1 VSARKDREERRA
13 ERIVA
18 ESEAAASDRRR
29 RALQLAA
36 GAGFLAVLAVVVVVI
51 IAGSGSGSGKGGD
64 PTQIVEAGAVDALLA
79 SSPQQRLT
87 IGKADAPV
95 HLFEYGDLQCPYCKA
110 FSEAEIPAL
119 IEGPVDAGKAKITFS
134 NMLIIGP
141 DSLPAGA
148 AAIAAGEQ
156 GRGWNY
162 IETFYRNQGEEN
174 SGYVTEDFLEAVARA
189 AGVKDMTTWNQRRK
203 SKTVREEATKTTE
216 SAEGKLGFHA
226 TPSFAIE
233 GPKTD
238 GLEILGAPES
248 TEQFEEAIARAG

>member
-1 VSARKDREERRA
+1 MSARKDREERRA
-13 ERIVA
+13 ERIAA
-18 ESEAAASDRRR
+18 ESEAAASDRRH

-36 GAGFLAVLAVVVVVI
+36 GAAFLALLAVVVVI
-51 IAGSGSGSGKGGD
+51 IAGSGSSKGGD

-79 SSPQQRLT
+79 KSPQQRLT
-87 IGKADAPV
+87 IGQADAPV

-110 FSEAEIPAL
+110 FSETQIPAL
-119 IEGPVDAGKAKITFS
+119 IEGPVEAGKAKITFR

-141 DSLPAGA
+141 DSLPAGT

-162 IETFYRNQGEEN
+162 IETFYRNQAEEN

-189 AGVKDMTTWNQRRK
+189 AGVKDMTTWNTRRK
-203 SKTVREEATKTTE
+203 SRAVRKEATKTTE

-233 GPKTD
+233 GPGTD
-238 GLEILGAPES
+238 GLELLGTPES

>member
-1 VSARKDREERRA
+1 MSGRDDREERRA
-13 ERIVA
+13 ERIAA
-18 ESEAAASDRRR
+18 ESEAAASDRRH

-36 GAGFLAVLAVVVVVI
+36 GAAFLAVIAVVVVVI
-51 IAGSGSGSGKGGD
+51 VVGSGSGKGGD
-64 PTQIVEAGAVDALLA
+64 PTRIVEAGAVDALLA
-79 SSPQQRLT
+79 GSPQQHLT
-87 IGKADAPV
+87 IGRADAPV

-110 FSEAEIPAL
+110 FSEAEIPAV
-119 IEGPVDAGKAKITFS
+119 IEGPVDAGKAQITFR
-134 NMLIIGP
+134 NLLIIGP

-148 AAIAAGEQ
+148 AAIAAGDQ

-189 AGVKDMTTWNQRRK
+189 AGVKDMATWNKVRK
-203 SKTVREEATKTTE
+203 TRSVREEATKTTE
-216 SAEGKLGFHA
+216 SAESKLGFHA

-238 GLEILGAPES
+238 GLELLDTPES
-248 TEQFEEAIARAG
+248 TGQLEEAIARAG

>member
-1 VSARKDREERRA
+1 MSARKDREERRA
-13 ERIVA
+13 ERVAA
-18 ESEAAASDRRR
+18 ESEAAAADRRR
-29 RALQLAA
+29 RILRLAA
-36 GAGFLAVLAVVVVVI
+36 GAGFLAVIAVVVVVI
-51 IAGSGSGSGKGGD
+51 VAGSGSSKGGD

-79 SSPQQRLT
+79 KSPQQQLT
-87 IGKADAPV
+87 IGRPDAPV

-110 FSEAEIPAL
+110 FSETEIPAA
-119 IEGPVDAGKAKITFS
+119 IAGPVDAGTAQITFR

-189 AGVKDMTTWNQRRK
+189 AGVKDMATWNKRRK
-203 SKTVREEATKTTE
+203 SKAVREEATRTTE
-216 SAEGKLGFHA
+216 SAEATLGFHA

-233 GPKTD
+233 GPGTD
-238 GLEILGAPES
+238 GLELLDTPES
-248 TEQFEEAIARAG
+248 PEQLEEAIARAG

>member
-1 VSARKDREERRA
+1 MSARKDREERRA
-13 ERIVA
+13 ERIAA
-18 ESEAAASDRRR
+18 ESEAAASDRRH

-51 IAGSGSGSGKGGD
+51 IAGSDSGKGGD
-64 PTQIVEAGAVDALLA
+64 PTQIVEASAVDALLA
-79 SSPQQRLT
+79 KSPQQHLT
-87 IGKADAPV
+87 IGQADAPV

-110 FSEAEIPAL
+110 FSEAEIPAA

-134 NMLIIGP
+134 NLLIIGP

-189 AGVKDMTTWNQRRK
+189 AGVKDMTTWNKRRK
-203 SKTVREEATKTTE
+203 SKAVREEATKTTE
-216 SAEGKLGFHA
+216 SAEGKLSFHA
-226 TPSFAIE
+226 TPSFAIK

-238 GLEILGAPES
+238 GLELLGTPES
-248 TEQFEEAIARAG
+248 TEQLEEAIARAG

>member
-1 VSARKDREERRA
+1 MSARKDREERRA
-13 ERIVA
+13 ERIAA
-18 ESEAAASDRRR
+18 ESGAAAAERRH

-36 GAGFLAVLAVVVVVI
+36 GAGFLVVIVVVMVVI
-51 IAGSGSGSGKGGD
+51 VAGSGSGSGGD
-64 PTQIVEAGAVDALLA
+64 PTDIVEAGAVDALLA
-79 SSPQQRLT
+79 KSPQKQLT
-87 IGKADAPV
+87 LGQADAPV
-95 HLFEYGDLQCPYCKA
+95 HLFEYGDLQCPWCKE
-110 FSEAEIPAL
+110 FSENEIPAV
-119 IEGPVDAGKAKITFS
+119 IKGQVDAGKAKITFR
-134 NMLIIGP
+134 NLLIIGP

-156 GRGWNY
+156 GRGWDY

-189 AGVKDMTTWNQRRK
+189 AGVRDMATWNKRRK
-203 SKTVREEATKTTE
+203 SKAVREEATKTTE

-238 GLEILGAPES
+238 GLEILGTPES
-248 TEQFEEAIARAG
+248 TEQLEEAIAQAG

>member
-1 VSARKDREERRA
+1 MSARKDREERRA
-13 ERIVA
+13 GRIAA
-18 ESEAAASDRRR
+18 ESAAAASERRR
-29 RALQLAA
+29 RALRLAA
-36 GAGFLAVLAVVVVVI
+36 GAGFLAVIAVVVVIV
-51 IAGSGSGSGKGGD
+51 AGSGSGKGGD

-79 SSPQQRLT
+79 KSPQQRLT
-87 IGKADAPV
+87 IGRADAPV

-110 FSEAEIPAL
+110 FSEAEIPAV
-119 IEGPVDAGKAKITFS
+119 IEGPVDAGKAKITFR
-134 NMLIIGP
+134 NLLIIGP

-174 SGYVTEDFLEAVARA
+174 SGYVTEAFLEAVARA
-189 AGVKDMTTWNQRRK
+189 AGVKDMATWNKQRQ

-216 SAEGKLGFHA
+216 SAEGSLGYHS

-233 GPKTD
+233 GPKTE
-238 GLEILGAPES
+238 GLELLDTPES
-248 TEQFEEAIARAG
+248 TEQLEEAIARAL

>member
-1 VSARKDREERRA
+1 MSARKDRDQRRA
-13 ERIVA
+13 ERVAA
-18 ESEAAASDRRR
+18 ESQVAAATRRR

-36 GAGFLAVLAVVVVVI
+36 AAGFLAVIAVVVVVI
-51 IAGSGSGSGKGGD
+51 VAGSGSSKGGD

-79 SSPQQRLT
+79 NSPQQALT
-87 IGKADAPV
+87 IGQADAPV

-110 FSEAEIPAL
+110 YSEEEIPAV
-119 IEGPVDAGKAKITFS
+119 IEGAVDAGKAKVTFR

-189 AGVKDMTTWNQRRK
+189 AGVKDMTTWNKRRK
-203 SKTVREEATKTTE
+203 SKAVRAEATKTTE

-238 GLEILGAPES
+238 GLELLDTPES
-248 TEQFEEAIARAG
+248 TEEFEEAIARAG

>member
-1 VSARKDREERRA
+1 MSARKDRADRRA
-13 ERIVA
+13 ERIAA
-18 ESEAAASDRRR
+18 EFEAAASDRRR

-36 GAGFLAVLAVVVVVI
+36 GAGFLAVLAVIVVVI
-51 IAGSGSGSGKGGD
+51 VAGSGSGKGGD
-64 PTQIVEAGAVDALLA
+64 PSQIVEAGAVDTLLA
-79 SSPQQRLT
+79 NAPQQGLT
-87 IGKADAPV
+87 IGRADAPV
-95 HLFEYGDLQCPYCKA
+95 HLFEYGDLQCPFCKA
-110 FSEAEIPAL
+110 FSEAEIPAA
-119 IEGPVDAGKAKITFS
+119 IEGAVDAGQAKITFR
-134 NMLIIGP
+134 NLLIIGP

-189 AGVKDMTTWNQRRK
+189 AGVKDMATWNQRRK
-203 SKTVREEATKTTE
+203 SKAVREEAMETTE

-238 GLEILGAPES
+238 GLELLDTPES
-248 TEQFEEAIARAG
+248 TEQLEGAIARAR

>member
-1 VSARKDREERRA
+1 MSARKDREERRA
-13 ERIVA
+13 ERIAV
-18 ESEAAASDRRR
+18 ESGAAAADRRH

-36 GAGFLAVLAVVVVVI
+36 GAGFLAVLAVVIVVVL
-51 IAGSGSGSGKGGD
+51 AGSGSSKGGD
-64 PTQIVEAGAVDALLA
+64 PTQIVEAGTVDALLA
-79 SSPQQRLT
+79 KSPQKQLT
-87 IGKADAPV
+87 VGQAGAPV
-95 HLFEYGDLQCPYCKA
+95 HLYEYGDLQCPFCKE
-110 FSEAEIPAL
+110 FSEAAIPAV
-119 IEGPVDAGKAKITFS
+119 IEGPVDAGKAKITFR
-134 NMLIIGP
+134 NLLIIGP

-189 AGVKDMTTWNQRRK
+189 AGVKDMATWNKRRK
-203 SKTVREEATKTTE
+203 SKAVRAEATKTTE

-233 GPKTD
+233 GPGTE
-238 GLEILGAPES
+238 GLELLGTPES
-248 TEQFEEAIARAG
+248 TEQLEEAIARAD

>member
-1 VSARKDREERRA
+1 MSARKDREERRA
-13 ERIVA
+13 ERIAA
-18 ESEAAASDRRR
+18 ESDAAASDRRR

-36 GAGFLAVLAVVVVVI
+36 GAGFLAVLAIVVVVI
-51 IAGSGSGSGKGGD
+51 LAGAGSSKGGD
-64 PTQIVEAGAVDALLA
+64 PSQIVEARAVDALLA
-79 SSPQQRLT
+79 KAPQQRLT
-87 IGKADAPV
+87 IGRADAPV
-95 HLFEYGDLQCPYCKA
+95 HLVEYGDLQCPVCKS
-110 FSEAEIPAL
+110 FSETEIPTV
-119 IEGPVDAGKAKITFS
+119 IEGPVDARKANITFR
-134 NMLIIGP
+134 NLLIIGP

-189 AGVKDMTTWNQRRK
+189 AGVKDMATWNKRRE
-203 SKTVREEATKTTE
+203 SKPVREEATRTTE
-216 SAEGKLGFHA
+216 SAEGKLGFRA

-238 GLEILGAPES
+238 GLELLGTPES
-248 TEQFEEAIARAG
+248 AAQLEEAIAEAG

>member
-1 VSARKDREERRA
+1 V
-13 ERIVA
+13 I
-18 ESEAAASDRRR
+18 
-29 RALQLAA
+29 
-36 GAGFLAVLAVVVVVI
+36 AVVVVVI
-51 IAGSGSGSGKGGD
+51 VAGSGSSKGGD

-79 SSPQQRLT
+79 KSPQQQLT
-87 IGKADAPV
+87 IGRPDAPV

-110 FSEAEIPAL
+110 FSETEIPAA
-119 IEGPVDAGKAKITFS
+119 IAGPVDAGKAQITFR

-174 SGYVTEDFLEAVARA
+174 SGYVTEAFIESIGRSAGIPDLKQWNQERKSGKYKKQLEAQT
-189 AGVKDMTTWNQRRK
+189 K
-203 SKTVREEATKTTE
+203 EAE
-216 SAEGKLGFHA
+216 KLQFGG

-233 GPKTD
+233 GPSTK
-238 GLEILGAPES
+238 GLEKIATPE
-248 TEQFEEAIARAG
+248 TPGQLEEAIEKAS

>member
-1 VSARKDREERRA
+1 MSARKDREARRA
-13 ERIVA
+13 ERIAA
-18 ESEAAASDRRR
+18 ESEEAASGRRH

-36 GAGFLAVLAVVVVVI
+36 GAGFLAVLAVVLVVVI
-51 IAGSGSGSGKGGD
+51 AGSGSGKGGD
-64 PTQIVEAGAVDALLA
+64 PTDIVDAGNVDTLLA
-79 SSPQQRLT
+79 KSPQQRLT
-87 IGKADAPV
+87 IGQADAPV
-95 HLFEYGDLQCPYCKA
+95 HLFEYGDLQCPFCKA
-110 FSEAEIPAL
+110 FSETGIPAV
-119 IEGPVDAGKAKITFS
+119 IEGPVDAGKAKITFR
-134 NMLIIGP
+134 NLLIIGP

-189 AGVKDMTTWNQRRK
+189 AGVKDMATWNKRRK
-203 SKTVREEATKTTE
+203 SKAVRGEATKTTE

-233 GPKTD
+233 GPGTE
-238 GLEILGAPES
+238 GLELLGTPE
-248 TEQFEEAIARAG
+248 TTGQLEEAVAQAG

>member
-1 VSARKDREERRA
+1 MSARKDREERRA
-13 ERIVA
+13 ERIAA
-18 ESEAAASDRRR
+18 ESEAAASDRRH

-36 GAGFLAVLAVVVVVI
+36 GACFLAVIAVVVVVI
-51 IAGSGSGSGKGGD
+51 VAGSGSSKGGD
-64 PTQIVEAGAVDALLA
+64 PTQIAEAGTVDALLA
-79 SSPQQRLT
+79 RSPQQGLT
-87 IGKADAPV
+87 IGQADAPV

-110 FSEAEIPAL
+110 FSEAEIPAV
-119 IEGPVDAGKAKITFS
+119 IKGAVDAGKAKITFR

-174 SGYVTEDFLEAVARA
+174 SGYVTDDFLEAVARA
-189 AGVKDMTTWNQRRK
+189 AGVKDMATWNKRRG
-203 SKTVREEATKTTE
+203 SKAVREEARKTTE
-216 SAEGKLGFHA
+216 SAESKLGFHA

-233 GPKTD
+233 GPATD
-238 GLEILGAPES
+238 GLEVLDAPES
-248 TEQFEEAIARAG
+248 AEQLEEAIAQAG

>member
-1 VSARKDREERRA
+1 MSARKDREERRA
-13 ERIVA
+13 ERIAA
-18 ESEAAASDRRR
+18 ESEAAASDRRH

-36 GAGFLAVLAVVVVVI
+36 GAAFLAVVAVVVVI

-64 PTQIVEAGAVDALLA
+64 PTQIVEAGPVDALLA
-79 SSPQQRLT
+79 KSPQQRLT
-87 IGKADAPV
+87 IGQADAPV

-110 FSEAEIPAL
+110 FSEAEIPAA
-119 IEGPVDAGKAKITFS
+119 IEGPVDAGEAKITFR
-134 NMLIIGP
+134 NLLIIGR

-162 IETFYRNQGEEN
+162 IETFYRNQGAEN
-174 SGYVTEDFLEAVARA
+174 SGYVTEAFLEAVARA
-189 AGVKDMTTWNQRRK
+189 AGVKDTATWNKRRK
-203 SKTVREEATKTTE
+203 SKAVREEATKTTE

-233 GPKTD
+233 GPRTD
-238 GLEILGAPES
+238 GLELLGTPES
-248 TEQFEEAIARAG
+248 TEQLEEAIARAG

>member
-1 VSARKDREERRA
+1 MSARKDREERRA
-13 ERIVA
+13 ERIA
-18 ESEAAASDRRR
+18 AGSAEAAADRRR

-36 GAGFLAVLAVVVVVI
+36 GAGFLAVLAVVVVI
-51 IAGSGSGSGKGGD
+51 IAGSGSGKGGD
-64 PTQIVEAGAVDALLA
+64 PNRIVGAGAVDALLA
-79 SSPQQRLT
+79 KSPQQRLT
-87 IGKADAPV
+87 IGRPDAPV
-95 HLFEYGDLQCPYCKA
+95 HLFEYGDLQCPFCKE
-110 FSEAEIPAL
+110 FSEAEIPAV
-119 IEGPVDAGKAKITFS
+119 IEGPVDAGEAKITFR
-134 NMLIIGP
+134 NLLIIGP

-148 AAIAAGEQ
+148 AAIAAGAQ

-189 AGVKDMTTWNQRRK
+189 AGVKDMATWNKRRK
-203 SKTVREEATKTTE
+203 SKAVREEATKTTE

-238 GLEILGAPES
+238 GLEILGTPES
-248 TEQFEEAIARAG
+248 TEQLEEAIARAD

>member
-1 VSARKDREERRA
+1 MSADRH
-13 ERIVA
+13 
-18 ESEAAASDRRR
+18 

-36 GAGFLAVLAVVVVVI
+36 GAVFLAVLAVVVVI
-51 IAGSGSGSGKGGD
+51 IAGSGSGKGGD

-79 SSPQQRLT
+79 KSPQRHLT
-87 IGKADAPV
+87 IGEADAPV

-110 FSEAEIPAL
+110 FSETEIPAV
-119 IEGPVDAGKAKITFS
+119 IEGPVDAGKAKVTFR
-134 NMLIIGP
+134 NLLIIGP

-189 AGVKDMTTWNQRRK
+189 AGVEDMATWNKRRK
-203 SKTVREEATKTTE
+203 SKAVHEEATKTTE
-216 SAEGKLGFHA
+216 SAEEKLGFRA

-238 GLEILGAPES
+238 GLELLGTPES
-248 TEQFEEAIARAG
+248 AEQLEEAIARAG